1 MEVVESAVSDAY
13 VITPTQHRD
22 DRGTFLEWYRFE
34 RLEEIRGYSL
44 DLRQANCSVSDVG
57 VLRGI
62 HAAAV
67 PPGQAKYVTCIH
79 GTVLDVVVDIRV
91 GSPTFGKWDAIR
103 LDDVDRRAFY
113 LSEGLGHAFVA
124 LSDNTTVI
132 YLCSEVYSPSRE
144 FGIHPLDPGLGI
156 NWPANVTPLLSPKD
170 ESAPTLDEAAKAGL
184 LPRYEDCLTHYA
196 ALRSASKA

>member
-1 MEVVESAVSDAY
+1 MEVVESAVLDAY

>member
-144 FGIHPLDPGLGI
+144 FGVHPLDPGLGI

>member
-1 MEVVESAVSDAY
+1 MEVVESAISDAY

-22 DRGTFLEWYRFE
+22 GRGTFLEWYRFE
-34 RLEEIRGYSL
+34 RLEEIRGHSL

-67 PPGQAKYVTCIH
+67 PPGQAKYVTCVL

-91 GSPTFGKWDAIR
+91 GSATFGKWEAVR

-124 LSDNTTVI
+124 LTDNATVI

-144 FGIHPLDPGLGI
+144 FGIHPLDPDLGI
-156 NWPANVTPLLSPKD
+156 NWPDDVTPRLSPKD
-170 ESAPTLDEAAKAGL
+170 ESAPTIAEAAKAGL
-184 LPRYEDCLTHYA
+184 LPRYEDCQAHYA